1 MSRFRSDRPF
11 PSLAVSLFLFALSLT
26 VLSACS
32 ARYPPVY
39 ARPASQPTA
48 ACTSTAEQSAEVPAQ
63 RTITIATLN
72 MLHGWPGFEYLEQ
85 RKALVLAELQR
96 LSPDV
101 ILLQEVPVLWR
112 RKSQIGPWLAQSL
125 GYSFVYTRANG
136 RAGWIGFE
144 EGEVVLSR
152 FPIREYQ
159 RHVLSPKPGLFENR
173 IVLRVVLDTPLGTLE
188 VYNTH
193 LSHRVSRDPLRCRQV
208 QDLIRFVRQ
217 THRQLELP
225 AVVGGDFN
233 SIPDSQPKKLLQS
246 EGFVDIALQVDP
258 PQVGPT
264 AWLDDIRDPADSPRA
279 RIDYLFLYSE
289 TGARALSVLRCT
301 RFLNRPFP
309 TPTGPLWASDHVGVL
324 CELALD

>member
-1 MSRFRSDRPF
+1 MSRFRSERSF
-11 PSLAVSLFLFALSLT
+11 PSLPVLLFLLALFLA

-32 ARYPPVY
+32 APYPTLY
-39 ARPASQPTA
+39 ARPALQPA
-48 ACTSTAEQSAEVPAQ
+48 SSSTSTAEQPAAAPVQ

-72 MLHGWPGFEYLEQ
+72 MLHGWPDFEYLEQ
-85 RKALVLAELQR
+85 RKALILTELQE

-112 RKSQIGPWLAQSL
+112 RESQVGPWLAQSF
-125 GYSFVYTRANG
+125 GYSFVYARANG

-144 EGEVVLSR
+144 EGEAVLSR

-159 RHVLSPKPGLFENR
+159 RHVLAPKPGFFENR
-173 IVLRVVLDTPLGTLE
+173 IVLRVVLDTPLGALE

-193 LSHRVSRDPLRCRQV
+193 LSHRVRRDPLRCRQM

-217 THRQLELP
+217 TRRRLELP

-233 SIPDSQPKKLLQS
+233 SLPDSQPKQLLQS

-258 PQVGPT
+258 PENGPT
-264 AWLDDIRDPADSPRA
+264 GWLDDIRDPADSPRA
-279 RIDYLFLYSE
+279 RIDYLFLYAE
-289 TGARALSVLRCT
+289 
-301 RFLNRPFP
+301 
-309 TPTGPLWASDHVGVL
+309 PLWASDHVGVL

>member
-1 MSRFRSDRPF
+1 MSRFLSDRAF
-11 PSLAVSLFLFALSLT
+11 PSLAVLLFLLALFLA
-26 VLSACS
+26 VLSSCS
-32 ARYPPVY
+32 ALYPTLY
-39 ARPASQPTA
+39 ARPVSQPDA
-48 ACTSTAEQSAEVPAQ
+48 APVQ

-85 RKALVLAELQR
+85 RKALVLTELQE

-112 RKSQIGPWLAQSL
+112 RKCQIGPWLAQSL
-125 GYSFVYTRANG
+125 GYSFVYARANG

-144 EGEVVLSR
+144 EGEAVLSR

-159 RHVLSPKPGLFENR
+159 RHVLAPKPGFFENR
-173 IVLRVVLDTPLGTLE
+173 IVLRVVLDTPLGALE

-208 QDLIRFVRQ
+208 QDLVHFVRQ
-217 THRQLELP
+217 TRRRLELP

-233 SIPDSQPKKLLQS
+233 SLSDSQPTQLLLS

-258 PQVGPT
+258 PENGPT
-264 AWLDDIRDPADSPRA
+264 ARFGDIRNPDDSPRA
-279 RIDYLFLYSE
+279 RIDYLFLYAE
-289 TGARALSVLRCT
+289 AGTRPLSVRRCT

-309 TPTGPLWASDHVGVL
+309 TPTGSLWASDHVGVL